1 MIQPRTTSQIV
12 LVVDK
17 VLLGLNWLR
26 LFLVVDKL
34 LLVVDK
40 LLLGLNWLLLIP
52 LILSGLSLIVDKVLN
67 MFLMVLVLAEP
78 YEF

>member
-26 LFLVVDKL
+26 LF
-34 LLVVDK
+34 LVVDK